1 MPRGHLPVSPRA
13 VPHRAARRR
22 GVGLTL
28 IELMV
33 AMALLGVVGMLTWR
47 ATSQLVD
54 ARERIGTELSRWQAV
69 VHASALI
76 ERELMQIAP
85 PQLAEGTGPSAAT
98 AGATLPALELEGDP
112 NGRRS
117 RLAWTVIGGE
127 QGFGRVELR
136 HQDQRLEALV
146 WPDREARGEVVR
158 LPLLDGVD
166 TLRWR
171 LLAAGQAHTQWPAA
185 ENRSRGRGRAA
196 IVTPL
201 PEAVEFTLEL
211 ADVGTVV
218 RVLALR

>member
-1 MPRGHLPVSPRA
+1 MYQAIVIEVDNS
-13 VPHRAARRR
+13 
-22 GVGLTL
+22 VGILTL
-28 IELMV
+28 NRAERHNVLDEL
-33 AMALLGVVGMLTWR
+33 L
-47 ATSQLVD
+47 
-54 ARERIGTELSRWQAV
+54 IGEMTNGL
-69 VHASALI
+69 
-76 ERELMQIAP
+76 
-85 PQLAEGTGPSAAT
+85 
-98 AGATLPALELEGDP
+98 LELEADP
-112 NGRRS
+112 DGRRS

-146 WPDREARGEVVR
+146 WPDREARGEAVR

-166 TLRWR
+166 ALRWR
-171 LLAAGQAHTQWPAA
+171 LLAAGQAHTQWPSA
-185 ENRSRGRGRAA
+185 ESRNRRRGRVA

>member
-1 MPRGHLPVSPRA
+1 M
-13 VPHRAARRR
+13 
-22 GVGLTL
+22 GLTL

-33 AMALLGVVGMLTWR
+33 AMALLGVVGVLTWR

-54 ARERIGTELSRWQAV
+54 ARERIGAELSRWQAV

-85 PQLAEGTGPSAAT
+85 PALAEGTGPSGAA
-98 AGATLPALELEGDP
+98 AGATLPALELEADP
-112 NGRRS
+112 DGRRS
-117 RLAWTVIGGE
+117 RLAWTVVGGE
-127 QGFGRVELR
+127 QGFGRFELR

-146 WPDREARGEVVR
+146 WPDREARGEAVR

-166 TLRWR
+166 ALRWR

-185 ENRSRGRGRAA
+185 ESRSRRRGRVA

-218 RVLALR
+218 RVFALR

>member
-1 MPRGHLPVSPRA
+1 MTADNHPPFDGFSQLGLDEDGKIVETGETEGEGGVRWKDTAFAEFAQLLRGGEAMESI
-13 VPHRAARRR
+13 RAAR
-22 GVGLTL
+22 
-28 IELMV
+28 
-33 AMALLGVVGMLTWR
+33 
-47 ATSQLVD
+47 S
-54 ARERIGTELSRWQAV
+54 
-69 VHASALI
+69 
-76 ERELMQIAP
+76 
-85 PQLAEGTGPSAAT
+85 LAEA
-98 AGATLPALELEGDP
+98 
-112 NGRRS
+112 
-117 RLAWTVIGGE
+117 
-127 QGFGRVELR
+127 
-136 HQDQRLEALV
+136 
-146 WPDREARGEVVR
+146 VR

>member
-1 MPRGHLPVSPRA
+1 M
-13 VPHRAARRR
+13 
-22 GVGLTL
+22 
-28 IELMV
+28 
-33 AMALLGVVGMLTWR
+33 
-47 ATSQLVD
+47 
-54 ARERIGTELSRWQAV
+54 
-69 VHASALI
+69 
-76 ERELMQIAP
+76 
-85 PQLAEGTGPSAAT
+85 
-98 AGATLPALELEGDP
+98 
-112 NGRRS
+112 
-117 RLAWTVIGGE
+117 IGGE

-136 HQDQRLEALV
+136 HQEQRLEALV